1 MDRGTYAAAS
11 GGLVQLRKL
20 ESINN
25 NLANI
30 NTVGFK
36 KEIIKTD
43 MQSFEQTF
51 ASAYAGQD
59 PFAQG
64 DHERTPGSVNISSV
78 VDFSQGSIKTTD
90 QGLDAALGN
99 PKQFFVV
106 QTPAGVEYTRAGNFS
121 INAEGELTT
130 IDGMQ
135 VQGDGGAVSVGG
147 PGAKIQADGSVT
159 VNAQKVGQLQV
170 VEISDPKQLIPTGGT
185 RYKLAAGAP
194 APIGVDQ
201 PDVIPAALEMANVSA
216 VSSMVD
222 LIQVNRAFDLYTKM
236 AQSIDQMNQTAIS
249 QVGRSR

>member
-30 NTVGFK
+30 NSVGFK
-36 KEIIKTD
+36 KELVKTD
-43 MQSFEQTF
+43 TQTFEQTF
-51 ASAYAGQD
+51 AAEFAGQD

-64 DHERTPGSVNISSV
+64 DHERTPGSVNIASII
-78 VDFSQGSIKTTD
+78 DFTQGSIKST
-90 QGLDAALGN
+90 GNNLDVAIGK

-106 QTPAGVEYTRAGNFS
+106 QTPAGIEYTRAGNFS
-121 INAEGELTT
+121 INAEGELAT

-135 VQGDGGAVSVGG
+135 VQGDGGAVTVGG
-147 PGAKIQADGSVT
+147 AGAAIQSDGSVT
-159 VNAQKVGQLQV
+159 LNSQKVGQLQV
-170 VEISDPKQLIPTGGT
+170 VEISDPRQLIPTGGT
-185 RYKLAAGAP
+185 RFKLAQGAA

-201 PDVIPAALEMANVSA
+201 PDLVPASLEMANVSA
-216 VSSMVD
+216 VSSMVE
-222 LIQVNRAFDLYTKM
+222 LIQVNRAFELYTKM

-249 QVGRSR
+249 QVGRAR

>member
-30 NTVGFK
+30 NTAGFK
-36 KEIIKTD
+36 KELIKTD
-43 MQSFEQTF
+43 TQSFEQTF
-51 ASAYAGQD
+51 ASAFASQD
-59 PFAQG
+59 PFAKG
-64 DHERTPGSVNISSV
+64 DHERTPGSVNIESI
-78 VDFSQGSIKTTD
+78 VDFSQGSIKNT
-90 QGLDAALGN
+90 GNNLDAALGN

-106 QTPAGVEYTRAGNFS
+106 QTPAGIEYTRAGNFS
-121 INAEGELTT
+121 INAEGELAT

-135 VQGDGGAVSVGG
+135 VQGDGGAVTVS
-147 PGAKIQADGSVT
+147 GAGAAIQADGSVT
-159 VNAQKVGQLQV
+159 ANSQKVGQLQV
-170 VEISDPKQLIPTGGT
+170 VEINNTKQLIPTGGA
-185 RYKLAAGAP
+185 RFKLAPGAAAP
-194 APIGVDQ
+194 AGVDQ
-201 PDVIPAALEMANVSA
+201 PDVIPASLEMANVSA

-249 QVGRSR
+249 QVGRTR

>member
-20 ESINN
+20 ELINN

-30 NTVGFK
+30 NTAGFK
-36 KEIIKTD
+36 KEVIKTD
-43 MQSFEQTF
+43 VQTFEETF
-51 ASAYAGQD
+51 ASAFERQD
-59 PFAQG
+59 PFARG
-64 DHERTPGSVNISSV
+64 DHERTPGSVNISSA
-78 VDFSQGSIKTTD
+78 VDFSQGSIKNT
-90 QGLDAALGN
+90 GNNLDAALGD

-135 VQGDGGAVSVGG
+135 VQGDGGAVTVS
-147 PGAKIQADGSVT
+147 GAGAAIQADGSVT
-159 VNAQKVGQLQV
+159 AGAQKVGQLQV
-170 VEISDPKQLIPTGGT
+170 VEISDPKQLIPSGGT
-185 RYKLAAGAP
+185 RYRLAPGATAP
-194 APIGVDQ
+194 AGVDQ
-201 PDVIPAALEMANVSA
+201 PNVIPASLEMANVSA

-222 LIQVNRAFDLYTKM
+222 LIQTNRAFDLYTKM